1 MAKEV
6 KEEVKEETTATV
18 ENKYT
23 LEDYYKE
30 EVDFYEPIYD
40 INHKDDVIIGVNGKV
55 WRIKR
60 GEHVKIPRYVK
71 EVWDNSKKQDVSTYR
86 LIEEYEKNR
95 DAIIANI

>member
-1 MAKEV
+1 MAKEA
-6 KEEVKEETTATV
+6 KEGMTSNTEFV
-18 ENKYT
+18 ENKENT

-40 INHKDDVIIGVNGKV
+40 SNHKDDVIIGVNGKV

-71 EVWDNSKKQDVSTYR
+71 EVWDNSKAQDLERYR

-95 DAIIANI
+95 NAIIAQI